1 MERWELQ
8 NGVLEFEEENHK
20 YLFNGEE
27 CISVTQLIKFKFPSK
42 YDGIDPE
49 ILKKAAKRG
58 TFLHESVEVFEKYGI
73 ESKEYEEFRNY
84 LFLKKAFEFKVL
96 ANEIPIVLKYKDL
109 TICGRLDLVLE
120 EPNEEGIGLGDLKF
134 TSKFDK
140 EYLAYQLNL
149 YKLGYEQSYGKK
161 INFLRGIHLKQKN
174 RKYAEIPINQEIV
187 IDLLENYLNYLK
199 ENKNE

>member
-8 NGVLEFEEENHK
+8 NGILEFEEENHK
-20 YLFNGEE
+20 YLFNGKE
-27 CISVTQLIKFKFPSK
+27 CISVTQLIKFKFPTK
-42 YDGIDPE
+42 YEGIDPE
-49 ILKKAAKRG
+49 ILKKAASRG
-58 TFLHESVEVFEKYGI
+58 TFLHESIEMFEKYGI
-73 ESKEYEEFRNY
+73 ESREYEEFRNY

-134 TSKFDK
+134 TSVFDK

-161 INFLRGIHLKQKN
+161 INFLRGIHLKHKN
-174 RKYAEIPINQEIV
+174 RKYAEISINEEKV
-187 IDLLENYLNYLK
+187 IDLLENYIK
-199 ENKNE
+199 ESKNE